1 MRLGLREGVI
11 LMESFQ
17 SFLDHIDIDQLS
29 DSVMNDSEADV
40 RLSQIALGGE
50 RPESSS
56 LQDARMASAFA
67 TPTVLGILG
76 LYHEWLCVQLEQR
89 G

>member
-29 DSVMNDSEADV
+29 DSVMNDSEAAV

-50 RPESSS
+50 RP
-56 LQDARMASAFA
+56 
-67 TPTVLGILG
+67 
-76 LYHEWLCVQLEQR
+76 
-89 G
+89 

>member
-29 DSVMNDSEADV
+29 DSVMNDSEAAV

-56 LQDARMASAFA
+56 QQDERMDSALA
-67 TPTVLGILG
+67 TPTLLGIQRLN
-76 LYHEWLCVQLEQR
+76 HEWLCVQLEQR

>member
-29 DSVMNDSEADV
+29 DSVMNDSEAAV

-76 LYHEWLCVQLEQR
+76 LYMSGFAFSWSNR

>member
-1 MRLGLREGVI
+1 
-11 LMESFQ
+11 MESFQ

-29 DSVMNDSEADV
+29 DSVMNDSEAAV

-56 LQDARMASAFA
+56 L
-67 TPTVLGILG
+67 VLGILG

>member
-1 MRLGLREGVI
+1 
-11 LMESFQ
+11 MESFQ

-29 DSVMNDSEADV
+29 DSVMNDSEA
-40 RLSQIALGGE
+40 ALGGE